1 MNEKNYYSLRF
12 LGANAFHVKGDVLKT
27 TNKVLNL
34 GETADCEIRFEAG
47 KYEPERY
54 ATIVENE
61 DGKSWRLIQRSEYIN
76 AQIAGSG
83 GFGYVHHL
91 KDGDVISFDGQ
102 DLELEFHTHFD
113 GNYGKTGV
121 VVEQYT
127 NKRAIRGIIG
137 AIVALSIVVLGLA
150 YFMLPNEKASSIRY
164 EHLQDYLSSVYMIRV
179 DSVQWIEVIK
189 GDTSL
194 VCPTK
199 ILESVGASGTAFL
212 TTDNKLITARHCIE
226 YWIGNDIDL
235 TTKVKNLP
243 DDDIVKWAILSEKFM
258 QERENEDVSQQ
269 LRVFFSIYEEQMPD
283 EPIFNFSST
292 DSNIH
297 INRYHDGILQL
308 ADFSDDYYWRS
319 VRPYFSDL
327 EMELGDIVYMDVNI
341 LGKIEMADSVLI
353 AQLNQS
359 SEVAVLG
366 YPNNASG
373 KKVTFATGTIKE
385 NRADT
390 LNRVNPD
397 IQFDANITHGFSG
410 GPVFIR
416 ADDKIVVAGVVSKI
430 DTDNGI
436 YKKAVPITEIEC
448 MMKRE
453 KEDEHE

>member
-1 MNEKNYYSLRF
+1 MNEKNYYSLRL
-12 LGANAFHVKGDVLKT
+12 LGSNAFHAKGDVLKT
-27 TNKVLNL
+27 TNKVLNI
-34 GETADCEIRFEAG
+34 GETSDCEIRYEANQ
-47 KYEPERY
+47 YEPERY
-54 ATIVENE
+54 ATIVENQ
-61 DGKSWRLIQRSEYIN
+61 DGKSWRLIQRSEHVS
-76 AQIAGSG
+76 AKIAGSG
-83 GFGYVHHL
+83 GFGFVHQL
-91 KDGDVISFDGQ
+91 KDGDVICFDGQ

-113 GNYGKTGV
+113 SNYGKNGI
-121 VVEQYT
+121 VVEQHT
-127 NKRAIRGIIG
+127 NKRLIRGIIG
-137 AIVALSIVVLGLA
+137 AIVALSIVILGLA
-150 YFMLPNEKASSIRY
+150 YFLRPEENAPAIRY
-164 EHLQDYLSSVYMIRV
+164 DQLQEYLSSVYIIRV
-179 DSVQWIEVIK
+179 DSVQWIEVTE

-194 VCPTK
+194 VRPTK
-199 ILESVGASGTAFL
+199 IMDSGGAVGTTFL
-212 TTDNKLITARHCIE
+212 TKDMKLITARHCIE

-258 QERENEDVSQQ
+258 QEREDEDVSQQ

-283 EPIFNFSST
+283 EPVFSFCST
-292 DSNIH
+292 DANVH

-308 ADFSDDYYWRS
+308 ADFSDDYYWRT

-327 EMELGDIVYMDVNI
+327 EMELGDIVYIDVNI
-341 LGKIEMADSVLI
+341 PGKIEMADSASI

-359 SEVAVLG
+359 SDVAVLG

-410 GPVFIR
+410 GPVFVR
-416 ADDKIVVAGVVSKI
+416 FKDQIVVAGVVSKI

-436 YKKAVPITEIEC
+436 YKKAVPITEIEY
-448 MMKRE
+448 MTKRE
-453 KEDEHE
+453 KEVGDE

>member
-1 MNEKNYYSLRF
+1 MNEKNYYSLRL
-12 LGANAFHVKGDVLKT
+12 LGSNAFHAKGDVLKT
-27 TNKVLNL
+27 TNKVLNI
-34 GETADCEIRFEAG
+34 GETSDCEIRYEADQ
-47 KYEPERY
+47 YEPERY

-61 DGKSWRLIQRSEYIN
+61 DGKSWRLIQRSEHVS
-76 AQIAGSG
+76 AKIAGSG
-83 GFGYVHHL
+83 GFGFVHQL

-113 GNYGKTGV
+113 SNYGKNGL
-121 VVEQYT
+121 VVEQHT
-127 NKRAIRGIIG
+127 NKRLIQGIIG
-137 AIVALSIVVLGLA
+137 AIVALFIVVLGLA
-150 YFMLPNEKASSIRY
+150 YFMRPDEKVPTIRY
-164 EHLQDYLSSVYMIRV
+164 DQLQEYLSSVYIIRV
-179 DSVQWIEVIK
+179 DSVQWIEAAK
-189 GDTSL
+189 GDTTL
-194 VCPTK
+194 VRPTK
-199 ILESVGASGTAFL
+199 IMDSGGAAGTAFL
-212 TTDNKLITARHCIE
+212 TKDMKLITARHCIE

-283 EPIFNFSST
+283 EPIFSFCST
-292 DSNIH
+292 DCNVH
-297 INRYHDGILQL
+297 INRHHDGILQL
-308 ADFSDDYYWRS
+308 ADFSDDYYWRT

-327 EMELGDIVYMDVNI
+327 EMELGDIVYIDVNI
-341 LGKIEMADSVLI
+341 AGKIETADSASI

-359 SEVAVLG
+359 SDVAVLG

-416 ADDKIVVAGVVSKI
+416 VNDKVVVAGVVSKI

-436 YKKAVPITEIEC
+436 YKKAVPITEIGN
-448 MMKRE
+448 MTKRE
-453 KEDEHE
+453 KEVENE

>member
-1 MNEKNYYSLRF
+1 MNEKNYYSLRL
-12 LGANAFHVKGDVLKT
+12 LGSNAFHAKGDVLKT
-27 TNKVLNL
+27 TNKVLNI
-34 GETADCEIRFEAG
+34 GETSDCEIRYEADQ
-47 KYEPERY
+47 YEPERY

-61 DGKSWRLIQRSEYIN
+61 DGKSWRLLQRSEHVS
-76 AQIAGSG
+76 AKIAGSG
-83 GFGYVHHL
+83 GFGFVHQL

-102 DLELEFHTHFD
+102 DLELEFHAHFD
-113 GNYGKTGV
+113 SNYGKNGL
-121 VVEQYT
+121 VVELHS
-127 NKRAIRGIIG
+127 NKRLIRGIVA
-137 AIVALSIVVLGLA
+137 AIAALSIVVFGLA
-150 YFMLPNEKASSIRY
+150 YYLRPDEKVPTIRY
-164 EHLQDYLSSVYMIRV
+164 DQLQEYLSSIYIIRV
-179 DSVQWIEVIK
+179 DSVQWIEATK
-189 GDTSL
+189 SDTTL
-194 VCPTK
+194 VRPTK
-199 ILESVGASGTAFL
+199 IMDSGGAAGTAFL
-212 TTDNKLITARHCIE
+212 TKDMELITARHCIE
-226 YWIGNDIDL
+226 YWIGSDIDL

-283 EPIFNFSST
+283 EPIFSFCST
-292 DSNIH
+292 DCNVH
-297 INRYHDGILQL
+297 INRHHDGILQL
-308 ADFSDDYYWRS
+308 ADFSDDYYWRT

-327 EMELGDIVYMDVNI
+327 EMELGDIVYIDVNI
-341 LGKIEMADSVLI
+341 AGKIETADSASI

-359 SEVAVLG
+359 SDVAVLG

-416 ADDKIVVAGVVSKI
+416 VNDKVVVAGVVSKI

-436 YKKAVPITEIEC
+436 YKKAVPITEIGN
-448 MMKRE
+448 MTKRE
-453 KEDEHE
+453 KEVENE

>member
-1 MNEKNYYSLRF
+1 MNEKNYYSLRL
-12 LGANAFHVKGDVLKT
+12 LGSNAYHAKGDVLKT
-27 TNKVLNL
+27 TNKVLNI
-34 GETADCEIRFEAG
+34 GETADCEIRFESG
-47 KYEPERY
+47 QYEPERY

-61 DGKSWRLIQRSEYIN
+61 DGKSWRLIQRSEHVN

-83 GFGYVHHL
+83 GFGFVHQL

-113 GNYGKTGV
+113 SNYGKNGI
-121 VVEQYT
+121 VVEQHT
-127 NKRAIRGIIG
+127 DKRLIRGIIG
-137 AIVALSIVVLGLA
+137 AIVALSIIILSLA
-150 YFMLPNEKASSIRY
+150 FFMRTEEKTPTIRY
-164 EHLQDYLSSVYMIRV
+164 DQLQDYLSSVYIIRV
-179 DSVQWIEVIK
+179 DSVQWIEVSN
-189 GDTSL
+189 GDTTL
-194 VCPTK
+194 VRPTK
-199 ILESVGASGTAFL
+199 IMGSGGAAGTAFL
-212 TTDNKLITARHCIE
+212 TTDKKLITARHCIE

-243 DDDIVKWAILSEKFM
+243 DDDIVKWAILTEKFM

-283 EPIFNFSST
+283 EPVFSFSST
-292 DSNIH
+292 NSNVH
-297 INRYHDGILQL
+297 INRHHDGILQL
-308 ADFSDDYYWRS
+308 ADFSDDYYWRT

-341 LGKIEMADSVLI
+341 AGQIETADSASI

-359 SEVAVLG
+359 SDVAVLG

-390 LNRVNPD
+390 LIRVNPD

-416 ADDKIVVAGVVSKI
+416 ANDKVVVAGVVSKI

-436 YKKAVPITEIEC
+436 FKKAVPVTEIEY
-448 MMKRE
+448 MKKRE